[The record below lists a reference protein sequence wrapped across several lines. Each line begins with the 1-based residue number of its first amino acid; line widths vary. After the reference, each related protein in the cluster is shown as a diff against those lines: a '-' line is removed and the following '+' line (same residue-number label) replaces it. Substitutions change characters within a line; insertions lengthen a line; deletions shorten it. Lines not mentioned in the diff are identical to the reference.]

1 MFVQAFGIMCF
12 RIKCTAERM
21 YRGAYVPRCRVLS
34 LIVDCMSLPQ
44 GFEMT
49 LTSIGLVGSIMS
61 SSVTAAKRISFAPV
75 RSRS

>member
-12 RIKCTAERM
+12 QNEM
-21 YRGAYVPRCRVLS
+21 HRGAYVPRCRVLS